1 MRERPILFNGAM
13 VRAILSG
20 AKTQTRRA
28 VKVPPA
34 FDFIGGS
41 GDDRNDPAN
50 WGAEDE
56 DARWWALAA
65 GPDTDHVLP
74 CPFGQPGDR
83 LWVRENGLEYRRTRL
98 FIHDATPGRWWTPE
112 DGGRYGAS
120 YGQAITRESLLRDHK
135 VRPSIHMP
143 RWACRLVLEI
153 TGVRVERLQAIS
165 EADALAE
172 GVDASSVESFTRAGV
187 ERPAGFAF
195 RDLWTSTGGDWDSNP
210 WVWAIDFRR
219 VTP

>member
-28 VKVPPA
+28 VKMPPG

-41 GDDRNDPAN
+41 GDDLNDPAN

-83 LWVRENGLEYRRTRL
+83 LWVRETFMVEAHPADFGL
-98 FIHDATPGRWWTPE
+98 
-112 DGGRYGAS
+112 
-120 YGQAITRESLLRDHK
+120 TREDLPHTWDTLVAAAGTVIYAADADSWIAADGRPW
-135 VRPSIHMP
+135 RPSIHMP
-143 RWACRLVLEI
+143 RSACRLVLEI
-153 TGVRVERLQAIS
+153 TDVRVERLQAIS
-165 EADALAE
+165 EADAQRE
-172 GVDASSVESFTRAGV
+172 GAGDNVDYTRN
-187 ERPAGFAF
+187 RTYRDDF
-195 RDLWTSTGGDWDSNP
+195 RDIWTSTGGNWDANP
-210 WVWAIDFRR
+210 WVWVISFRR
-219 VTP
+219 IEQ